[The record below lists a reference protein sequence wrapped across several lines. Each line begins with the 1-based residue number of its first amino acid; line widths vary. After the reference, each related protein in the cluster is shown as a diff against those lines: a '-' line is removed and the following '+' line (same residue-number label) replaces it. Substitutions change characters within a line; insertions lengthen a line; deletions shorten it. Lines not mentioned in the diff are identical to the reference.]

1 MNITVIG
8 RGNVGGGLARRWE
21 RAGHSVTGL
30 GSDGGD
36 ASGADVVVLAV
47 PSSAIADALR
57 SVTGVEGKTV
67 VDATNA
73 VHGRNEEFE
82 SLAHEVK
89 SITGGAVAKSFNT
102 NFAALYDQID
112 EQRVPPS
119 NLYAADDEARE
130 ATEQLIRDVGFDPVY
145 AGGLDKARALEDH
158 LGFMFAINQ
167 AGLGRFFYRMAKPG
181 EL

>member
-21 RAGHSVTGL
+21 RAGHSVTEL

-57 SVTGVEGKTV
+57 GASGVEGKTV

-89 SITGGAVAKSFNT
+89 SITGGPVAKSFNT

-112 EQRVPPS
+112 VQRVPPS
-119 NLYAADDEARE
+119 NLYAGDDEARDV
-130 ATEQLIRDVGFDPVY
+130 TEQLIRDAGFEPVY
-145 AGGLDKARALEDH
+145 AGGLENARALEDH